1 MKPTPRIILQAIPA
15 LFATLATAGEPVS
28 EAPEIIPLRNC
39 SLEYEHSTLVGAN
52 QNSGLIQDCLVRP
65 GDRVKAGQVIGRLF
79 NKDALAEVQY
89 RTVALE
95 SSETTIL
102 QREATLQLEK
112 IKLKRAETLVGKR
125 AMSLQDMQIQR
136 LIVRTTELDLLSAN
150 QAKRMAESQLLQAK
164 ALVTAR
170 EIKAPHDGIVVEI
183 FKNAGEAL
191 SSNLSDTGVSGYAIF
206 KVVEVDRLRVIGF
219 LDAGDAW
226 RVRLGQTVRVVPE
239 LEGGTLPIGG
249 EAFVGKVGFV
259 DREIDPKTRTCRIY
273 ATVENR
279 DDLLRSGLQCRMEI
293 EIGPAQAPKP
303 AAAVKVPEVKVP
315 PAGPRTASAP
325 PSH

>member
-1 MKPTPRIILQAIPA
+1 MRRASWTLILAIPT
-15 LFATLATAGEPVS
+15 LFAADVGAGEPAS

-39 SLEYEHSTLVGAN
+39 SLEYERSTLVGAN
-52 QNSGLIQDCLVRP
+52 QNSGLIQECLVRP
-65 GDRVKAGQVIGRLF
+65 GDRVKAGQVLGRLF
-79 NKDALAEVQY
+79 NKDALAEVQF

-125 AMSLQDMQIQR
+125 ALSLQDLQIQR
-136 LIVRTTELDLLSAN
+136 LIVRTSELDLLAGT

-170 EIKAPHDGIVVEI
+170 EITAPHDGVVVEI
-183 FKNAGEAL
+183 FKNAGESL

-206 KVVEVDRLRVIGF
+206 KIVEVDRLRVVGY

-226 RVRLGQTVRVVPE
+226 HVRPGQVVRVVAE

-249 EAFVGKVGFV
+249 ETFTGKIAFV
-259 DREIDPKTRTCRIY
+259 DREIDPKTRTCRIF

-279 DDLLRSGLQCRMEI
+279 DGLLRSGLQCRLEI
-293 EIGPAQAPKP
+293 EVGGAPAAKP
-303 AAAVKVPEVKVP
+303 AAAVVAP
-315 PAGPRTASAP
+315 PIPPRTAATTKSQ
-325 PSH
+325 